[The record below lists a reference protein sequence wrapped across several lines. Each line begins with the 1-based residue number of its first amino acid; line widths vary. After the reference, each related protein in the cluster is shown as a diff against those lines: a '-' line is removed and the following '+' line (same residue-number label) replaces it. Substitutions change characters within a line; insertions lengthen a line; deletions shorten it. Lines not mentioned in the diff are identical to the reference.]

1 MKNINIIG
9 DIKVTVSDYLFNS
22 ENVKRITLYHVT
34 DGVFTHKPETRGE
47 IIFISDDVEGT
58 KKFKGS
64 NIMEVI
70 AQMTKFLETIR

>member
-9 DIKVTVSDYLFNS
+9 NIKVTVSDYLFNS

-34 DGVFTHKPETRGE
+34 DGAFTHKPETRGE
-47 IIFISDDVEGT
+47 ITFISDDVEGT

>member
-22 ENVKRITLYHVT
+22 ENVKRVTLYHVT
-34 DGVFTHKPETRGE
+34 DAAFTHKPETRGE